1 MKINKETPTEISLEK
16 SSTGTWTIP
25 ETSKRKIKPWQR
37 LWLVSGM
44 IYFLMLAGSFYLLV
58 PNQERMERKMVF
70 SITEEVKRFDG
81 MAFAGESPRKIFETA
96 RSQGY
101 ATWIASVRSKYQ
113 IGTEGNA
120 SFARVDKE
128 YRDAISRLP
137 IKQNIGVIICFLAW
151 LIPMSAFYAIC
162 SGVDWIK
169 QGLRVTR
176 L

>member
-37 LWLVSGM
+37 LWLVSGT

-58 PNQERMERKMVF
+58 PNKERIERKMVF
-70 SITEEVKRFDG
+70 SVTEEVKRFDG
-81 MAFAGESPRKIFETA
+81 MAFASESPRKIFETA
-96 RSQGY
+96 SSQGY
-101 ATWIASVRSKYQ
+101 AAWIASVRSKYQ
-113 IGTEGNA
+113 IGAEGNEG
-120 SFARVDKE
+120 FGRIDKE

-137 IKQNIGVIICFLAW
+137 IKRNIGVIICFLIW
-151 LIPMSAFYAIC
+151 VIPMSAFYAIG

-169 QGLRVTR
+169 RGLRATQG
-176 L
+176 